1 VVQSELM
8 RNNWHYM
15 IDVSRQI
22 AERSIE
28 IANEATKKISSEAKQ
43 TAGRTRKAA

>member
-1 VVQSELM
+1 M

-28 IANEATKKISSEAKQ
+28 IANEAAQTISSETKPVAN
-43 TAGRTRKAA
+43 RTRKAA

>member
-1 VVQSELM
+1 VQSELM

-28 IANEATKKISSEAKQ
+28 IANEAAQTISSETKPVAN
-43 TAGRTRKAA
+43 RTRKAA